1 MDASKIRAIQS
12 VQLQY
17 DCARYKEKI
26 QELYA
31 QRDFYMEKLG
41 ATETANQKLEKQNVE
56 LIGQLEKMN
65 MAMQELVKE
74 RDSNKTKIQV
84 TKDDAESSNDDKNR
98 VDMIEQPRK
107 KKPTMEEVIR
117 KANLICGKKRLSDTQ
132 KNAVKSNV
140 LQEEQSKN
148 QGIQDLATRLSGA
161 EQQTGDKIMELT
173 NELKKKD
180 EVVHIELG
188 RLYLELQEAKKPQ
201 EALMARLAAKDKG
214 IEYLTKQHEE
224 KLAAKDSEI
233 QNLTI
238 MVQEGGVKNKNHEEM
253 IANLRK
259 VMFTMQWQME
269 EMRTKFNA
277 ERQAALQDPTI
288 TDPKASIEYEDS
300 DDEW

>member
-41 ATETANQKLEKQNVE
+41 ATETVNQKLEKQNVE

-161 EQQTGDKIMELT
+161 EQQAVDKVMEPT
-173 NELKKKD
+173 NEPKKKD

-188 RLYLELQEAKKPQ
+188 KLYLELQEAKKPQ
-201 EALMARLAAKDKG
+201 EVLMARLTAKDKV
-214 IEYLTKQHEE
+214 IEYLMEQHEE
-224 KLAAKDSEI
+224 KLDAKDSEI
-233 QNLTI
+233 QNLTK
-238 MVQEGGVKNKNHEEM
+238 MVQEVGVKNKNHEEM

-277 ERQAALQDPTI
+277 DRQAAVQDPKL